1 MVRFSGLALGSL
13 LAVAQAAP
21 LEKRQVTC
29 ATDNGLYIL
38 VARGSNQPEGEGTVG
53 PVANLVEAQV
63 AGSYSQAIDYPATI
77 IALDSNYI
85 TSVVDG
91 IEDTKTKIQ
100 DYVAACGAN
109 SRIAL
114 IGYSQGGNVMTDTL
128 AGGTGKPD
136 PIDEQYRPNIIGV
149 AVFGDPRFNAGQP
162 YSRGTSTRNGI
173 FARQGSL
180 EALSTWANVLVSYCD
195 ANDPFCASGTDLD
208 VHFATVA
215 KYAQQAADFIIG
227 LAQ

>member
-1 MVRFSGLALGSL
+1 MVRSSFLALASL
-13 LAVAQAAP
+13 ATLAYSAP
-21 LEKRQVTC
+21 LDITKRQITC

-38 VARGSNQPEGEGTVG
+38 VARGSNQPVGEGTVG

-63 AGSYSQAIDYPATI
+63 AGSYSHAIDYPATI

-91 IEDTKTKIQ
+91 IEDTKTSIQ
-100 DYVAACGAN
+100 DYVAACGSG

-136 PIDEQYRPNIIGV
+136 PIGEEYR
-149 AVFGDPRFNAGQP
+149 
-162 YSRGTSTRNGI
+162 
-173 FARQGSL
+173 
-180 EALSTWANVLVSYCD
+180 ANSELCLKD
-195 ANDPFCASGTDLD
+195 MTDLS
-208 VHFATVA
+208 
-215 KYAQQAADFIIG
+215 
-227 LAQ
+227 